1 MPSPPALA
9 AEARP
14 ATAPLVT
21 PPDPV
26 QLLQQMFDTLA
37 QARQLTF
44 KATRQLDAA
53 LVPGGTGA
61 ESADIE
67 LWVSRPQMLR
77 ARAVSDAGIRAFYA
91 DGQRVSLIDEAI
103 NVYATTPLAALVDH
117 LPRKFVTTF
126 KDREGGPQL
135 RWSGRPAAP
144 FTA

>member
-1 MPSPPALA
+1 LA

-67 LWVSRPQMLR
+67 VW
-77 ARAVSDAGIRAFYA
+77 A